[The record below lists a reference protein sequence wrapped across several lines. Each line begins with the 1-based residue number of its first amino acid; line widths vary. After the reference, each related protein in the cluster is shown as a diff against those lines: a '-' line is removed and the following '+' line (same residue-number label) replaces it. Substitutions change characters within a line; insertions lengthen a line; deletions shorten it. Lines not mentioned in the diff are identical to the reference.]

1 MRRLRNKN
9 SRYNSLSLSSKLRY
23 IILSLVIPL
32 VICILFLMSVLAWY
46 TRKYSLITH
55 NVNVSSKFS
64 IDFKENIDLKMYHYT
79 VGSKEQAKL
88 PMEDV
93 DEAIRIAKNLQDTT
107 QRKESRQAIKNVLDY
122 CEKLEKR
129 MYNIGRTDSYDSRQE
144 QLNHNIYVLT
154 NLIQGK
160 MTDYIYYEAGYLSTI
175 EQQVMRDIIMIIICM
190 AILIV
195 AIVTLILYRSFH
207 FTEGIVKP
215 ISDLC
220 DNVNKVGH
228 GNFEVE
234 SIDANAF
241 EIAQLDEGIRHM
253 AKRIELLLQNVKEE
267 EQLQHKI
274 QFQLLQAQVNPHFLY
289 NTLDTI
295 IWMVESGMHDSA
307 VEMLNNL
314 SIFFRTAL
322 SKGEDIIPL
331 SEEIRHTRSYLEIQ
345 QARYSDVLE
354 YQIELP
360 VKMEEIMIPKLTLQP
375 LVENALYHGIREKR
389 GQSTIT
395 VSFEDRGDD
404 ICIYV
409 IDDGI
414 GMQPQKL
421 RQIQQ
426 GLNENDRIG
435 FGMSAVQSRLKIYF
449 GDQYGVHISSVYGEG
464 TQVQILVPK
473 IMNQIDKKV

>member
-1 MRRLRNKN
+1 
-9 SRYNSLSLSSKLRY
+9 
-23 IILSLVIPL
+23 
-32 VICILFLMSVLAWY
+32 MSVLAWY

-220 DNVNKVGH
+220 DNVTK
-228 GNFEVE
+228 
-234 SIDANAF
+234 
-241 EIAQLDEGIRHM
+241 LDMGI
-253 AKRIELLLQNVKEE
+253 
-267 EQLQHKI
+267 
-274 QFQLLQAQVNPHFLY
+274 
-289 NTLDTI
+289 
-295 IWMVESGMHDSA
+295 
-307 VEMLNNL
+307 
-314 SIFFRTAL
+314 
-322 SKGEDIIPL
+322 
-331 SEEIRHTRSYLEIQ
+331 
-345 QARYSDVLE
+345 
-354 YQIELP
+354 
-360 VKMEEIMIPKLTLQP
+360 
-375 LVENALYHGIREKR
+375 
-389 GQSTIT
+389 
-395 VSFEDRGDD
+395 
-404 ICIYV
+404 
-409 IDDGI
+409 
-414 GMQPQKL
+414 
-421 RQIQQ
+421 
-426 GLNENDRIG
+426 
-435 FGMSAVQSRLKIYF
+435 SR
-449 GDQYGVHISSVYGEG
+449 
-464 TQVQILVPK
+464 
-473 IMNQIDKKV
+473 

>member
-1 MRRLRNKN
+1 MKKKHSRT
-9 SRYNSLSLSSKLRY
+9 SRYNALSLSRKLRY
-23 IILSLVIPL
+23 IILMLVVPL
-32 VICILFLMSVLAWY
+32 VICILFMMSVLAWY

-64 IDFKENIDLKMYHYT
+64 LDFKDNLDLKMYHYT

-88 PMEDV
+88 PIEDV
-93 DEAIRIAKNLQDTT
+93 DDAIQIAENLQDTT
-107 QRKESRQAIKNVLDY
+107 QRKESKQAIQNVLDY
-122 CEKLEKR
+122 CHKLEKQ
-129 MYNIGRTDSYDSRQE
+129 MYNIYRTDSYDSRQQ
-144 QLNHNIYVLT
+144 QLNNNIYVLT
-154 NLIQGK
+154 NLIQEK
-160 MTDYIYYEAGYLSTI
+160 MMDYIYYEAGYLSTI
-175 EQQVMRDIIMIIICM
+175 EQQVMRDIIMIIVCM
-190 AILIV
+190 AIIV
-195 AIVTLILYRSFH
+195 VAMVSLILYRSFH
-207 FTEGIVKP
+207 FTEGIVRP

-234 SIDANAF
+234 SIDTNAF

-253 AKRIELLLQNVKEE
+253 AKRIEVLLQNVKEE

-295 IWMVESGMHDSA
+295 IWMVEAGMHDDA
-307 VEMLNNL
+307 VDMLNNL

-331 SEEIRHTRSYLEIQ
+331 REEIRHTSSYLEIQ

-360 VKMEEIMIPKLTLQP
+360 VEMEEILIPKLTLQP

-389 GQSTIT
+389 GLSTIS
-395 VSFEDRGDD
+395 VSFEDKESD
-404 ICIYV
+404 ICILV
-409 IDDGI
+409 RDDGI
-414 GMQPQKL
+414 GITPQKL
-421 RQIQQ
+421 YQIQQ

-435 FGMSAVQSRLKIYF
+435 FGLSAVQSRLKIYF
-449 GDQYGVHISSVYGEG
+449 GEQYGIQISSVYGEG
-464 TQVQILVPK
+464 TKIEILVPK